1 VNLFISKVFRIFT
14 IMKKYIL
21 IMAFI
26 AVTALTACGSG
37 STATETNDST
47 ATPVDSTLVG
57 VTDSTTA
64 QIPTVESGTAKE
76 GAEKPVSNEAVK

>member
-1 VNLFISKVFRIFT
+1 
-14 IMKKYIL
+14 
-21 IMAFI
+21 MALI

-47 ATPVDSTLVG
+47 ATPLVDSTSVG
-57 VTDSTTA
+57 TATNDSTSK
-64 QIPTVESGTAKE
+64 IPTVESGAAKE